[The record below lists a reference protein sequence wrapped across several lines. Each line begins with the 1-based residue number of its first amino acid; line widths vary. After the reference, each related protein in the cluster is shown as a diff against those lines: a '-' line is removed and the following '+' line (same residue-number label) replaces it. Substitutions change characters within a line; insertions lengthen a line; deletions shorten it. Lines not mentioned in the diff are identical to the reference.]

1 MSFNF
6 VSVLVFVVYGAFTT
20 VYSILALSY
29 VQYIYVIF
37 SSFSFTA
44 YGILVLLYAAY
55 WHSMFILY
63 RDRTTSLI
71 R

>member
-44 YGILVLLYAAY
+44 YGILVLFYAAY